1 MRSTQV
7 SLRGRSDTGRHRSGR
22 LTVVAL
28 LALLVVLGSGGAPAI
43 AQAGRERITAYNVE
57 IVVEATGAMLV
68 TETIDYDF
76 ASNKRH
82 GIFRDIPVRLD
93 YDSGYERIF
102 PLDVIS
108 VDGSEGTPD
117 EYEEESA
124 GNASRLKI
132 GDPDKTITGAHRY
145 TIVYRVKAA
154 LNGFSD
160 HDELYWNAVGTEW
173 SVPIETVT
181 VRVTTPADITEV
193 ACFGGGS
200 GSRLACSEAD
210 RSGRA
215 AGFSQGGLGPGEG
228 VTVVVGFAKGAV
240 PPPAPVLDE
249 RWSFSRAFSATPAT
263 VAGSLALLALAVA
276 GIGRLAWRTG
286 RDRRYAG
293 SPVEVAYATS
303 GQEEPVR
310 PSFGP
315 LNAEETPVEF
325 VPPDG
330 LRPGQVGTL
339 VDEAANT
346 LDVTAT
352 IVDLAVRGYLRI
364 DEIPKKGFFGKPD
377 WTLTKRRDPAD
388 LRSYERSLLDGL
400 FEDGTEVTLSSLR
413 NTFATRLG
421 KVQEALYDDA
431 VSQGWFV
438 GRPDKVR
445 LRWRIIGGI
454 ALVLAL
460 ILLVVLAAV
469 THAALVAVPVVIA
482 ASMLLA
488 SAKRMPRR
496 TAKGVGVL
504 RRVEGFR
511 RFIDESERD
520 RARFAEQQHLFS
532 EYLPYAIVF
541 GATEKWAR
549 AFAGI
554 DGRLPEPTWYGGHHA
569 FTATSFSDS
578 IDGFAVTTAG
588 TITSVPAGSGSS
600 GFSGGFSGGG
610 GGGGGGGSW

>member
-1 MRSTQV
+1 MAIV
-7 SLRGRSDTGRHRSGR
+7 AL
-22 LTVVAL
+22 LAL
-28 LALLVVLGSGGAPAI
+28 LALLVVVVPGGAPAA
-43 AQAGRERITAYNVE
+43 AQAGRERITAYHVE
-57 IVVEATGAMLV
+57 IQVEAAGTMLV

-76 ASNKRH
+76 ASNRRH

-93 YDSGYERIF
+93 YDSRYERVF
-102 PLDVIS
+102 PLDVLS

-117 EYEEESA
+117 EYEQDSA
-124 GNASRLKI
+124 GNATRLKI
-132 GDPDKTITGAHRY
+132 GDPDRTITGAHRY
-145 TIVYRVKAA
+145 TITYRVKAA
-154 LNGFSD
+154 LNGFPD

-181 VRVTTPADITEV
+181 VRVTTPADITDV

-200 GSRLACSEAD
+200 GSRLACSKAD
-210 RSGRA
+210 RTGRVA
-215 AGFSQGGLGPGEG
+215 AFSQGGLDANEG
-228 VTVVVGFAKGAV
+228 LTVVVGFAKGAV
-240 PPPAPVLDE
+240 PPPRPVLDE
-249 RWSFSRAFSATPAT
+249 RWSLTRAFSATPAT
-263 VAGSLALLALAVA
+263 VSASLALLVVAVL
-276 GIGRLAWRTG
+276 GICRLAWRTG
-286 RDRRYAG
+286 RDRRYVG
-293 SPVEVAYATS
+293 SPVDAAFATS
-303 GQEEPVR
+303 GQEETVR

-315 LNAEETPVEF
+315 FGAGETPVEY

-377 WTLTKRRDPAD
+377 WTLTELRDGAD
-388 LRSYERSLLDGL
+388 LRAYERSLLDGL
-400 FEDGTEVTLSSLR
+400 FKDGAEVTLASLR

-421 KVQEALYDDA
+421 QVQDALYDDA
-431 VSQGWFV
+431 LAEGWFV
-438 GRPDKVR
+438 GRPDKIR
-445 LRWRIIGGI
+445 LRWRIIAGI

-460 ILLVVLAAV
+460 ILLVVLAAA
-469 THAALVAVPVVIA
+469 THAALVAVPLVIGA
-482 ASMLLA
+482 VMLA
-488 SAKRMPRR
+488 VSAKRMPRR
-496 TAKGVGVL
+496 TAKGTGVL

-549 AFAGI
+549 AFAGL
-554 DGRLPEPTWYGGHHA
+554 DGELPEPGWYGGHGA
-569 FTATSFSDS
+569 FTAAGFSHS

-588 TITSVPAGSGSS
+588 TITSTPAGSGSS

>member
-1 MRSTQV
+1 V
-7 SLRGRSDTGRHRSGR
+7 
-22 LTVVAL
+22 
-28 LALLVVLGSGGAPAI
+28 ALLVVFGSGGPPAV

-57 IVVEATGAMLV
+57 IQVEATGAMLV

-93 YDSGYERIF
+93 YDSRYERIL

-117 EYEEESA
+117 GYEEDSA
-124 GNASRLKI
+124 GNATRLKI
-132 GDPDKTITGAHRY
+132 GDPDRTITGTHRY
-145 TIVYRVKAA
+145 TITYRVKAA
-154 LNGFSD
+154 LNGFPD
-160 HDELYWNAVGTEW
+160 HDELYWNAIGTEW
-173 SVPIETVT
+173 SVPIEAVR

-210 RSGRA
+210 RAGRV
-215 AGFSQGGLGPGEG
+215 AGFSQSGLDAREG

-240 PPPAPVLDE
+240 PPPMPMLDE

-263 VAGSLALLALAVA
+263 VATSLALLAIAVA
-276 GIGRLAWRTG
+276 GVGRLAWRTG

-293 SPVEVAYATS
+293 SPVDMAYATS

-315 LNAEETPVEF
+315 FNAGETPVEL

-377 WTLTKRRDPAD
+377 WTLTKLRDGAD
-388 LRSYERSLLDGL
+388 LRPYEHSLLDGL
-400 FEDGTEVTLSSLR
+400 FKAGTEVTLASLR

-421 KVQEALYDDA
+421 EVQEALYDDA
-431 VSQGWFV
+431 IAQGWFA
-438 GRPDKVR
+438 GRPDKIR
-445 LRWRIIGGI
+445 LRWRIIAGI

-460 ILLVVLAAV
+460 IVLVVLAAA
-469 THAALVAVPVVIA
+469 THAALVAIPLVIA
-482 ASMLLA
+482 AVMLLV
-488 SAKRMPRR
+488 SARRMPRR
-496 TAKGVGVL
+496 TAKGTGVL
-504 RRVEGFR
+504 RRVAGFR

-549 AFAGI
+549 AFAGL
-554 DGRLPEPTWYGGHHA
+554 DGRLPEPNWYGGHTA
-569 FTATSFSDS
+569 FTAAGFSHS

-588 TITSVPAGSGSS
+588 TITSTPAGSGSS